1 VIKGN
6 PNREDIEMCLMMK
19 VMRNRNLDMI
29 MSQNQQKSLLLR
41 VLENN

>member
-6 PNREDIEMCLMMK
+6 PNREHIEKSLKMK

-29 MSQNQQKSLLLR
+29 MKSQKGESEEKN
-41 VLENN
+41 